1 MVERLR
7 RRWLPTRE
15 TGKSFWRSR
24 SKFLD
29 SSLKISTN
37 IQWLNTFQV
46 FKPQGRLTLLEV
58 YTDWAGPCTAMAT
71 ILAKVKVSKRES
83 NQVKKNYWQL
93 HQHHHH
99 HHHHLHQRLPQLELQ
114 MGKLGSSAGC
124 QLHHI
129 LTFASA
135 CADTVQVNVF
145 TEKFKES
152 QALQDF
158 RHNCTPTWLFI
169 ASGCFA
175 AALEI
180 IIGILAIYAMCPVER
195 RESRWIIVHMVRGVI
210 LGF

>member
-1 MVERLR
+1 
-7 RRWLPTRE
+7 
-15 TGKSFWRSR
+15 
-24 SKFLD
+24 
-29 SSLKISTN
+29 
-37 IQWLNTFQV
+37 
-46 FKPQGRLTLLEV
+46 
-58 YTDWAGPCTAMAT
+58 
-71 ILAKVKVSKRES
+71 
-83 NQVKKNYWQL
+83 
-93 HQHHHH
+93 
-99 HHHHLHQRLPQLELQ
+99 

-152 QALQDF
+152 QALHDF

-169 ASGCFA
+169 ASGCIA

-195 RESRWIIVHMVRGVI
+195 RESRWIIVHMVREVDFRFLKSTNNDGKWPKVVTCEFVG
-210 LGF
+210 LPRWPRWPCPWSAMVSLTQRRRLVLY